1 MLKVERGAEVEDDGG
16 ASVASYDDNAM
27 EPVAAANGFVL
38 ESNVHSVKFVIF
50 YLKTKSKNKKN
61 ELFCVF
67 VVLCFSQSET

>member
-38 ESNVHSVKFVIF
+38 DSRNRTSNSVKFGFFI
-50 YLKTKSKNKKN
+50 
-61 ELFCVF
+61 
-67 VVLCFSQSET
+67 